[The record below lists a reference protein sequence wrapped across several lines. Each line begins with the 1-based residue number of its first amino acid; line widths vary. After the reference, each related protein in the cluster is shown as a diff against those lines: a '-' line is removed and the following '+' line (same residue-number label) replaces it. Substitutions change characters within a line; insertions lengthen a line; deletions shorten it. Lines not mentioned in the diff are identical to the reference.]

1 MDSLWTFVGLSLRL
15 LKLLFSLTQKRTC
28 FFILF
33 SCLLVVWYNLLHW
46 FINLFSL
53 SWQLIFFSFFNVQSL
68 SCLFHF
74 FKELSFHHKKIILF
88 WYFQVQLFSSQRK
101 ILFNRFLFVLCLL
114 ESINKLLMIFWDED
128 IVLIFNFLEFLFG
141 NLDTF
146 LSNFFL
152 FKLLL

>member
-1 MDSLWTFVGLSLRL
+1 MDSLWTFISLSLWL

-33 SCLLVVWYNLLHW
+33 SCLLVIRYNLLNR
-46 FINLFSL
+46 FVDLLSL

-114 ESINKLLMIFWDED
+114 ESVNKLLM
-128 IVLIFNFLEFLFG
+128 L
-141 NLDTF
+141 
-146 LSNFFL
+146 
-152 FKLLL
+152 KLKKYLHFQRWEHCIDF

>member
-1 MDSLWTFVGLSLRL
+1 MDSLWTFISLSLWL

-33 SCLLVVWYNLLHW
+33 SCLLVLRYNLLNR
-46 FINLFSL
+46 FIDLLSL
-53 SWQLIFFSFFNVQSL
+53 SWQLSSFSFFNVQSL
-68 SCLFHF
+68 FSLLHF

-114 ESINKLLMIFWDED
+114 ESINKLLMLKQKKD
-128 IVLIFNFLEFLFG
+128 LHFLRWGHCIDF
-141 NLDTF
+141 
-146 LSNFFL
+146 
-152 FKLLL
+152 